1 MSSKFKHYDLLNS
14 EKINPSFL
22 KILRGSGTG
31 AKLSDILD
39 SSGNDFRSDKDRTRY
54 IVDLKKKIHTKPASE
69 PVEMGQC
76 IEKFLGPHILN
87 HPVVKGS
94 ILTEPEKNKLEEIFQ
109 INELDRAIKANNMNS
124 ACGIDGLSA
133 RFIAKFW
140 KFFRVPLYNY
150 AICCFRKGTLT
161 NTFKSATIRLIP
173 KKGDVKNIK
182 NWRPISLLSNLSKIL
197 SRAIN
202 NRLLTTT
209 DRITSRAQKGFTKS
223 RYLQEVLINV
233 INVIGHCETS
243 NVCGFVLSID
253 HA

>member
-1 MSSKFKHYDLLNS
+1 
-14 EKINPSFL
+14 
-22 KILRGSGTG
+22 
-31 AKLSDILD
+31 
-39 SSGNDFRSDKDRTRY
+39 
-54 IVDLKKKIHTKPASE
+54 
-69 PVEMGQC
+69 MGQC

-124 ACGIDGLSA
+124 ACGIDGLST

-161 NTFKSATIRLIP
+161 NTFKSATIKLIP
-173 KKGDVKNIK
+173 KKGDVKNIQ

-202 NRLLTTT
+202 NRLLTTN